1 MAGGPADES
10 DPLQVGLQRVL
21 AGDSFLAHKLRQA
34 GLHAPVELR
43 ALPFTTRQELV
54 ADQAAHPPYGT
65 NLTAPPD
72 AFVRVGSTPGVA
84 GPALHWQYTTACV
97 ERHARLWRTAF
108 EVNDVGAGDRVML
121 DRQAWPCW
129 AALRDLGALAIPAAA
144 NRSARA
150 RDVLEQGA
158 TVVVSTPSDAL
169 RLAEAAAARRI
180 DLVDSGVR
188 LVFVTGEPGGHVP
201 STRRR
206 IEEWFGA
213 RCVDVYAL
221 TELGAVGWDCPAQ
234 DEALHLNEDEFVV
247 EVDAGELVLT
257 DLRQW
262 AMPLVRYRTGDLV
275 QFVGGRCACG
285 RSSVRAVGGIAGR
298 VGDRVR
304 VRGVEML
311 PSTVENVVRRHP
323 AVTEYQL
330 EAYQVRGEYELSIDV
345 EPDEAVA
352 SEGDRARV
360 AAEVAEDVRRSLG
373 LRLQCEAVPPQS
385 LSRAASRPRRV
396 VFRSSV

>member
-1 MAGGPADES
+1 MAAGPADES
-10 DPLQVGLQRVL
+10 DPLRVGLRQVL

-34 GLHAPVELR
+34 GLNAPAELR
-43 ALPFTTRQELV
+43 ALPYTTRQELV

-72 AFVRVGSTPGVA
+72 AFVRVGSTPGVT
-84 GPALHWQYTTACV
+84 GPALHWLYTTACV

-108 EVNDVGAGDRVML
+108 EVNGVHAGDRVML
-121 DRQAWPCW
+121 DGRAWPCW
-129 AALRDLGALAIPAAA
+129 EALRALGAAAIPAVADRA
-144 NRSARA
+144 ARA
-150 RDVLEQGA
+150 RDVLGQRA
-158 TVVVSTPSDAL
+158 SVVVSTPSDAL
-169 RLAEAAAARRI
+169 RLAEAAAAQRI

-201 STRRR
+201 STRRLIKER
-206 IEEWFGA
+206 FGA
-213 RCVDVYAL
+213 RCVDVYAV

-234 DEALHLNEDEFVV
+234 DQALHLNEDEFVV

-275 QFVGGRCACG
+275 QLDGGGHCACG
-285 RSSVRAVGGIAGR
+285 RSLVRAVGGIAGR

-304 VRGVEML
+304 VRGLEML

-323 AVTEYQL
+323 AVIEYQL
-330 EAYQVRGEYELSIDV
+330 EAYEVRGECELAIDV

-373 LRLQCEAVPPQS
+373 LRLQCEAVPPLS
-385 LSRAASRPRRV
+385 LSRAADRPRRV
-396 VFRSSV
+396 VFRG